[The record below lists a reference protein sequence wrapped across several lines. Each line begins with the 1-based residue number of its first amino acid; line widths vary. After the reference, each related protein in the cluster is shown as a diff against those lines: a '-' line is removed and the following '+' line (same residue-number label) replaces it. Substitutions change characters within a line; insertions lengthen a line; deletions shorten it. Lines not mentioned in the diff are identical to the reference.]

1 MAKERIPK
9 TIFFIKGIAATEDE
23 LAEIAELGA
32 GVVIRSAIRTH
43 PGEAIEPFDAV
54 KGAVPEHYAK
64 SDGKPKEFLTKRAKK
79 LARIEA
85 ERGDADKPAAK
96 REKAVPQRRAAAKP
110 IQVPSAADPAAAG
123 PQGAGKG
130 GWGAPPAG
138 AGAGT
143 PTPPATPPAWKPNA

>member
-23 LAEIAELGA
+23 LTEIAELGE
-32 GVVIRSAIRTH
+32 GVVIRSAIRTY

-85 ERGDADKPAAK
+85 ERDAADKPAAK
-96 REKAVPQRRAAAKP
+96 REKAVPQRRAPAKAM
-110 IQVPSAADPAAAG
+110 QVPSAADQAAAG

-138 AGAGT
+138 AAAT